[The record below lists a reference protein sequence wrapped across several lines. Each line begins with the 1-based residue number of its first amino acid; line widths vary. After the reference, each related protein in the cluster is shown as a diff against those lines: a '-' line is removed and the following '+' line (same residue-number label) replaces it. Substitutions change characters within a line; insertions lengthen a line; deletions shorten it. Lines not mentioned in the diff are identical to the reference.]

1 MLRVWREFTDDI
13 ASSNAGLRD
22 SVEHHISGAIF
33 QSELFIPLSLEKIL
47 FACPPRQY
55 QVK

>member
-33 QSELFIPLSLEKIL
+33 QSELFIPLSGEKIL
-47 FACPPRQY
+47 FAPHISC
-55 QVK
+55 